1 MITTEIYIEKKR
13 LDITEDISTLLT
25 FCLDDVKDFAS
36 RNTAFSKTIVLPGT
50 SNNNTLF
57 GHIFDAR
64 VSNPYVAESDNVA
77 TNFNASVGAD
87 CLIFQDHIQ
96 IFKGTLRLLEIVI
109 DKGVPEYECA
119 VFGELGGLVSAL
131 GSGRLEDL
139 DFSAYDHLWTAA
151 EITASWDAEAA
162 GFYYPLIDYGD
173 VSTNKID
180 YDIRALRP
188 ALFVRE
194 YIDKMLTAAGFTFE
208 CDLFETSRF
217 KHLIIPHNEKF
228 IRAEGESYIDVDST
242 GQVFTPVSATKINFP
257 TTVQMNGFTPSD
269 ANQHTFNYDD
279 PTTINPN
286 LSLTIS
292 GLYHSNG
299 IGINI
304 QIFRQ
309 RGADPEEVLATVQLP
324 STFGTVSVPFSETL
338 LVTANLIQN
347 DDIYCRITGFNI
359 SVSSAVSVTAANFIV
374 QPPSGQAVE
383 LSAGGAVKVNLCIP
397 KNIKQVDFLK
407 SIITLFNLYV
417 YDDKFKPKKLLIAPY
432 VDFYDLNASGV
443 VDWTYKCDR
452 AKVQRL
458 RPMSELNARFYEF
471 KFKQDSDYYNELYR
485 SKYNQNYGDYLYDSG
500 YEFVNDTSRADL
512 IFSPSVLVGYVGVD
526 KIVSA
531 LYKLNAGVEEKTAT
545 NIRIMQAKKIFSVAP
560 WDIED
565 AGVDVFGGSNITEYG
580 YGGHYDDPD
589 APGNDIHFGVPA
601 ELFFTL
607 LSGAINVTQFNVYWS
622 SYMAEITDKDSKL
635 LIAYFKLTHKDIFD
649 LDFSKLIFFDG
660 SYWRLNKVEDWNAN
674 TPEVCR
680 CEILRVI
687 HTIY

>member
-64 VSNPYVAESDNVA
+64 VSNPYIAESDNVA

-131 GSGRLEDL
+131 GNLKLEDL
-139 DFSAYDHLWTAA
+139 DFSAYNHAWTAA
-151 EITASWDAEAA
+151 EITASWDADSA
-162 GFYYPLIDYGD
+162 GFYYPLIDYGL

-194 YIDKMLTAAGFTFE
+194 YIDKMLTDAGFTFQSA
-208 CDLFETSRF
+208 LFDTDRF
-217 KHLIIPHNEKF
+217 KHLIIPHNLKSLQKRTAQVVSGTDTTTQV
-228 IRAEGESYIDVDST
+228 IIQNGVDFEAPIPT
-242 GQVFTPVSATKINFP
+242 AVRSAT
-257 TTVQMNGFTPSD
+257 GFTYAAGVWTYNGVD
-269 ANQHTFNYDD
+269 TKTFKVTLSVSGDYHCTQGHIEIDIQVNGNAVETLIPLLPVVGTTDTLYAYTPQDFYITLATGD
-279 PTTINPN
+279 TINP
-286 LSLTIS
+286 SA
-292 GLYHSNG
+292 
-299 IGINI
+299 
-304 QIFRQ
+304 RVPV
-309 RGADPEEVLATVQLP
+309 DV
-324 STFGTVSVPFSETL
+324 GTYRLRT
-338 LVTANLIQN
+338 T
-347 DDIYCRITGFNI
+347 T
-359 SVSSAVSVTAANFIV
+359 
-374 QPPSGQAVE
+374 
-383 LSAGGAVKVNLCIP
+383 
-397 KNIKQVDFLK
+397 VDFGIFNDPPVFADYSPGDTIIMNDTIPRNILQKDFFK
-407 SIITLFNLYV
+407 SILTLFNLYV
-417 YDDKFKPKKLLIAPY
+417 YDDKFIAKKLLIAPY

-458 RPMSELNARFYEF
+458 RPMSELNARYYEF
-471 KFKQDSDYYNELYR
+471 KFKQDADYYNEFYR
-485 SKYNQNYGDYLYDSG
+485 TKYNQNYGDYLYDSG
-500 YEFVNDTSRADL
+500 FEFVNEKSEVEL
-512 IFSPSVLVGYVGVD
+512 IFSPSVLVGYAGVD

-531 LYKLNAGVEEKTAT
+531 LYKKTGVTEEPTGT

-565 AGVDVFGGSNITEYG
+565 AGVDVFGGSNLTEYG

-687 HTIY
+687 HTTY